1 MYYVY
6 ILRCKDNSLYTGYT
20 TDVGRRFSEHCSGGG
35 KGAKYTHS
43 KTPVSIEAV
52 WSSET
57 RSEAMRLEAFIKK
70 LTKQKKE
77 ELIADNTVLHEKY
90 SDRLC
95 VCEYNAE
102 DRTAVYENK
111 KS

>member
-1 MYYVY
+1 MKKHYAY
-6 ILRCKDNSLYTGYT
+6 ILHCADDTYYCGYT
-20 TDVGRRFSEHCSGGG
+20 TDISARERAHNSG

-52 WSSET
+52 WSCES
-57 RSEAMRLEAFIKK
+57 RPAAMRLEAFIKK